1 MTREELLKQ
10 ALIEQ
15 AKAQQKNASSNEPK
29 KNNTKIAG
37 MARAVLQGL
46 SFGTADEAEAALRT
60 LMGDETYA
68 DNLSDIRSEIKDFA
82 EKNPK
87 TALGLEL
94 AGSLPTAIAGGAGL
108 ARLGVKGAAKIA
120 GLEGAAY
127 AAGSAE
133 GDAVDRAKAAA
144 VGGVVSAGT
153 GKLADAIL
161 PRASDAAKSLLKSG
175 ARLTP
180 GQTVGGSI
188 KKLEEAAT
196 SIPVVGNIIESAQD
210 LAVKDFNR
218 GALNKALVT
227 LGKTVPKRLE
237 GNDAFEFARN
247 EIDKAYADIIPKLKI
262 SNLSDFQA
270 SLVRII
276 EDNADLPDSMNK
288 QLIAKIDKSIGNRI
302 KKGGLSGSDLKD
314 IDSSLGQQAV
324 EFVKSAD
331 PNQRQLGRAL
341 FETQTALR
349 KSLTAENPDVAKQ
362 YGKVRMAFANL
373 VPIQNAVV
381 RSSLQGGVFTPSQL
395 NTAIR
400 STDRSP
406 GKIRVARGDAPMQ
419 ELAQQAQE
427 TVGRELGNSGTVDR
441 GLAALAARNPAAAA
455 LYGIPA
461 AAATGL
467 IYSNP
472 IGRGVGRGAIQAP
485 SLFTRSA
492 APALGAAT
500 ATAEPTLEQLR
511 LLEERFR

>member
-1 MTREELLKQ
+1 MADDIETLK
-10 ALIEQ
+10 LR
-15 AKAQQKNASSNEPK
+15 
-29 KNNTKIAG
+29 
-37 MARAVLQGL
+37 ARALQLQNAAQNAPTDQGGNSFIRNLIRTGAQGL
-46 SFGTADEAEAALRT
+46 SFGTADEIEAFIRSKL
-60 LMGDETYA
+60 GDQTYA
-68 DNLSDIRSEIKDFA
+68 ENRDSIRSEIKTFA
-82 EKNPK
+82 EENPK
-87 TALGLEL
+87 LALGAEI
-94 AGSLPTAIAGGAGL
+94 AGSLPTALAGGAGL
-108 ARLGVKGAAKIA
+108 ARLGVKGAATIA

-144 VGGVVSAGT
+144 VGGVVGAGT

-188 KKLEEAAT
+188 KKLEEAAV

-218 GALNKALVT
+218 GAMNKALST
-227 LGKTVPKRLE
+227 IGKTVPKRLE

-270 SLVRII
+270 SLVQII
-276 EDNADLPDSMNK
+276 EDNADLPDSVNK
-288 QLIAKIDKSIGNRI
+288 QLRAKIDKSIGKRI
-302 KKGGLSGSDLKD
+302 KNGGFSGSDLKD
-314 IDSSLGQQAV
+314 IDSSFGQQAV
-324 EFVKSAD
+324 EFIKSAD

-341 FETQTALR
+341 FDAQTALR
-349 KSLTAENPDVAKQ
+349 KSLAAEDPDVAKQ

-400 STDRSP
+400 STDKSP
-406 GKIRVARGDAPMQ
+406 NKIKVARGDAPMQ
-419 ELAQQAQE
+419 ELTQQAQE
-427 TVGRELGNSGTVDR
+427 AVGRELGNSGTVDR
-441 GLAALAARNPAAAA
+441 GLAALALRNPAAAA

-472 IGRGVGRGAIQAP
+472 IGRGVGRGVIQAP